1 VRAPAQSWKAFPP
14 AIAGAA
20 FLASAV
26 LFGAMAALVPLREE
40 TLLVIFWCLLWAVAV
55 GFAAQRF
62 GPVFGAP
69 FAVTAALAIDSF
81 YIAPTRSFSSND
93 WQNYLITAM
102 YIAIGVLVGV
112 VLEAARRR
120 AEISERVRGRLGEEQ
135 AALRRVATAV
145 AQGVPAEDLFA
156 VVATEVG
163 RVTPAADVAL
173 IGRYRSGDQVEFVS
187 GWGKER
193 APDLIAEQVPLGGV
207 NVTTLVFERG
217 EPARVD
223 ELPQQA
229 GPMSILARKWA
240 HASVGAPISVE
251 GRLWGVMIVG
261 SRRKDGLPPGL
272 EHQLADFTDLLVTAI
287 ANAEARAELTAS
299 RARIVL
305 TADETRRRIERDLHD
320 GVQQRLVSLALELRI
335 ARRRVPENEPGVGRT
350 LTAAADALGDL
361 NDEVRE
367 IAQGI
372 HPAILTQGGLAP
384 ALRTLARRCPVLVEI
399 ELDSEERLPEQIE
412 VTAYYVVAEA
422 LTNAAKHAGASRV
435 SVAVA
440 REDGSLRLAIG
451 DDGVGGAD
459 PVGGSGLTGI
469 RDRAE
474 ALGGSLAVHSPRG
487 DGTALEVAL
496 PLVAPTGLAG
506 FSG

>member
-1 VRAPAQSWKAFPP
+1 VRGPAQSWKTFPP
-14 AIAGAA
+14 ASAGAA

-26 LFGAMAALVPLREE
+26 LFGAMALAVPFRAE
-40 TLLVIFWCLLWAVAV
+40 TVLVIAWCLLWAVAV

-62 GPVFGAP
+62 GPLFGVP

-81 YIAPTRSFSSND
+81 YISPTRSFTSHD
-93 WQNYLITAM
+93 WQNYLITGM

-112 VLEAARRR
+112 VLELARTR
-120 AEISERVRGRLGEEQ
+120 AEVSESARGRLGEEQ

-145 AQGVPAEDLFA
+145 ARGIPAPELFTT
-156 VVATEVG
+156 VAAEVG
-163 RVTPAADVAL
+163 RVTPAADAAL
-173 IGRYRSGDQVEFVS
+173 IGRYHADDQVEFVGS
-187 GWGKER
+187 WGKER
-193 APDLIAEQVPLGGV
+193 APDLVGRRVALGGT
-207 NVTTLVFERG
+207 NVATLVFEKG
-217 EPARVD
+217 EPTRVD
-223 ELPQQA
+223 HLRRQPGA
-229 GPMSILARKWA
+229 VSALARA
-240 HASVGAPISVE
+240 FARASVGAPISVE

-299 RARIVL
+299 RARIVV

-320 GVQQRLVSLALELRI
+320 GVQVRLVSLALQLRI
-335 ARRRVPENEPGVGRT
+335 ARRRVPEDQAEVGEA
-350 LTAAADALGDL
+350 LMAAVDALGDL

-384 ALRTLARRCPVLVEI
+384 ALRTLARRCPIPVAVDV
-399 ELDSEERLPEQIE
+399 DSEERLPEQIE

-422 LTNAAKHAGASRV
+422 LTNATKHAAASRV
-435 SVAVA
+435 TVAVA
-440 REDGSLRLAIG
+440 RRDGSLRLAID

-474 ALGGSLAVHSPRG
+474 ALGGTLAVHSPRAE
-487 DGTALEVAL
+487 GTALYVAL
-496 PLVAPTGLAG
+496 PLVSPTELTD

>member
-1 VRAPAQSWKAFPP
+1 MRGPAQSWKTFPP
-14 AIAGAA
+14 ATAGAA

-26 LFGAMAALVPLREE
+26 LFGAMALAIPLREE
-40 TLLVIFWCLLWAVAV
+40 TVLVISWCLLWAVAV

-62 GPVFGAP
+62 GPVFGVP

-81 YIAPTRSFSSND
+81 YISPTRSFGPD
-93 WQNYLITAM
+93 DLQNYLITGM

-112 VLEAARRR
+112 VLQVAQRR
-120 AEISERVRGRLGEEQ
+120 AEISESARGKLGEEQ

-145 AQGVPAEDLFA
+145 AQGIPAGDLFA
-156 VVATEVG
+156 AVVAEVG
-163 RVTPAADVAL
+163 RFTPAADGAA
-173 IGRYRSGDQVEFVS
+173 IGRYHAEGQVEFV
-187 GWGKER
+187 GAWGKER
-193 APDLIAEQVPLGGV
+193 PPDLVGRRVALGGT
-207 NVTTLVFERG
+207 NVATLVFERG
-217 EPARVD
+217 EPTRVD
-223 ELPQQA
+223 HLRRQP
-229 GPMSILARKWA
+229 GPMSVIAREWA
-240 HASVGAPISVE
+240 RAAVGAPISVD

-261 SRRKDGLPPGL
+261 SRRKEGLPPGL

-299 RARIVL
+299 RARIVV

-320 GVQQRLVSLALELRI
+320 GVQVRLVSLALQLRI
-335 ARRRVPENEPGVGRT
+335 ARRQVPEDQAEVGDA
-350 LTAAADALGDL
+350 LTAAVDALGDL

-372 HPAILTQGGLAP
+372 HPAILTQGGLGP
-384 ALRTLARRCPVLVEI
+384 ALRTLARRCPIPVEI
-399 ELDSEERLPEQIE
+399 DLDSEERLPEQIE

-422 LTNAAKHAGASRV
+422 LTNATKHAAASHV

-440 REDGSLRLAIG
+440 RRDGSLRLSIG

-459 PVGGSGLTGI
+459 AVGGSGLTGI

-474 ALGGSLAVHSPRG
+474 ALGGSLAVHSPRAE
-487 DGTALEVAL
+487 GTALYVAL
-496 PLVAPTGLAG
+496 PLVSPTELTG

>member
-1 VRAPAQSWKAFPP
+1 VRGPAQSWKTFPP

-40 TLLVIFWCLLWAVAV
+40 TLLIIFWCLLWAVAV

-62 GPVFGAP
+62 GPVFGVP

-81 YIAPTRSFSSND
+81 YISPTRSFTSHD

-120 AEISERVRGRLGEEQ
+120 AEISESARGRLGEEQ

-145 AQGVPAEDLFA
+145 AQGIPAAELFS
-156 VVATEVG
+156 VVAAEVG
-163 RVTPAADVAL
+163 RVTPAADAAL
-173 IGRYRSGDQVEFVS
+173 IGRYRADDQVEFV
-187 GWGKER
+187 GAWGKER
-193 APDLIAEQVPLGGV
+193 APDLVGRRVALGGT
-207 NVTTLVFERG
+207 NVTTLVFEKG
-217 EPARVD
+217 EPTRVD
-223 ELPQQA
+223 HLRRQP
-229 GPMSILARKWA
+229 GPISVLARTFA
-240 HASVGAPISVE
+240 RASVGAPISVE

-272 EHQLADFTDLLVTAI
+272 ELQLADFTDLLVTAI

-320 GVQQRLVSLALELRI
+320 GVQQRLVSLALQLRI
-335 ARRRVPENEPGVGRT
+335 ARRRVPENQPGVGQT
-350 LTAAADALGDL
+350 LTTAADALSDL

-399 ELDSEERLPEQIE
+399 DLDSEERLPEEIE

-422 LTNAAKHAGASRV
+422 LTNAAKHAAASRV

-440 REDGSLRLAIG
+440 RQDGYLRLAIG

-459 PVGGSGLTGI
+459 PVEGSGLTGI

-474 ALGGSLAVHSPRG
+474 ALGGSLAVHSPRAE
-487 DGTALEVAL
+487 GTALFVAL
-496 PLVAPTGLAG
+496 PLVAPAELSG